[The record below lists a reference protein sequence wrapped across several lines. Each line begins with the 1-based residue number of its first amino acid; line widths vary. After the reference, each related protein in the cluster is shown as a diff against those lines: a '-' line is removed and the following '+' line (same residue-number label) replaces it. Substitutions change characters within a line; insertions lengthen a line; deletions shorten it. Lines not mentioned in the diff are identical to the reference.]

1 MTLDQKT
8 IKKVKKT
15 FEHEDGCLKSLGT
28 MNASQYA
35 ALIDRE
41 IESMNTKQRAL
52 SKLGVEI
59 GEVSEIE
66 PLHISGCNQVS
77 SDRWVLIADGIWYT
91 SQAHDTWLFF
101 SESRVLWYKMIINM
115 KTGAVTE
122 QTQEFSYKDV
132 TSVSSSSTNWEK
144 KIRKKV
150 ETHTV
155 DEFAMKVYGE
165 AYRATIYGNP
175 NIEPQLKAM
184 KNKIREKKE

>member
-35 ALIDRE
+35 ALVDSE
-41 IESMNTKQRAL
+41 IKSMNTKQRAL

-59 GEVSEIE
+59 EEVSEIE
-66 PLHISGCNQVS
+66 PLHLSGYNYVS
-77 SDRWVLIADGIWYT
+77 SDRWFLIDNGNWYT
-91 SQAHDTWLFF
+91 SEAHDTWLFF
-101 SESRVLWYKMIINM
+101 SESRVLWYRMIITM
-115 KTGAVTE
+115 KTGAVKEETE
-122 QTQEFSYKDV
+122 EFSYKDI
-132 TSVSSSSTNWEK
+132 TSVSSSSANWEK
-144 KIRKKV
+144 KIGKKV

-155 DEFAMKVYGE
+155 NEFAMKVYGE